1 MTNQDKDFNWYLSN
15 RLSLTEKY
23 KDPYLIISGE
33 RVIGTATTE
42 DEALKKAITISK
54 IGEFIVQENTV
65 EDITLNFVNNNVRFA

>member
-1 MTNQDKDFNWYLSN
+1 MNIQDRDFNWYLSN
-15 RLSLTEKY
+15 RSSLAEKY

-33 RVIGTATTE
+33 HVIGTASTE

-54 IGEFIVQENTV
+54 IGEFIVQENTT